1 LRRSSCG
8 AARAEHDNA
17 RDAPW
22 RGRST
27 VKRVRT
33 LLHTALASLALQGL
47 AFAGPV
53 ALTEPEEVGL
63 SSAQLDRLTEHLQQ
77 LLDDQRTG
85 GFQVLISRHGKVVM
99 HESLGMADIE
109 AGRPVTD
116 DTLFR
121 IASMTKPVI
130 GVAMMMLYEE
140 GFFSLQDPLA
150 THIPEFADLQVY
162 AGEDASGVMQLRTP
176 ARAPTIHD
184 LMQHTAGFT
193 YGIFGDTPVD
203 RLYNETGVLSADL
216 TQQAFIEAIAELP
229 LLFDPGTRWN
239 YSVATDIQGY
249 LIEKWTGMKLAEFLH
264 ERIFAPLGMDETMAW
279 VPESER
285 QNLAAV
291 YTHDAT
297 GKLVST
303 GGLLGDVTREPRR
316 FSGGGQLISTSDDY
330 WRFCQML
337 LSGGVF
343 NGKRLLSPRSIEMM
357 SQNRLD
363 VPMSVPGWIE
373 QQGFGLNFA
382 VITDTSKADFPATE
396 GEYFWA
402 GAMTTLFW
410 IDPKQDLIAIMMTQ
424 YDPFQI
430 GEYSDLMHRYVN
442 TAVLD

>member
-1 LRRSSCG
+1 M
-8 AARAEHDNA
+8 
-17 RDAPW
+17 
-22 RGRST
+22 
-27 VKRVRT
+27 KRVRM
-33 LLHTALASLALQGL
+33 LLHGALASLALQGL

-77 LLDDQRTG
+77 RLDDQRTG

-99 HESLGMADIE
+99 YENLGMADIE
-109 AGRPVTD
+109 AGRPVTA

-140 GFFSLQDPLA
+140 GYFSLQDPLA

-162 AGEDASGVMQLRTP
+162 AGEDASGVMQLRPP

-193 YGIFGDTPVD
+193 YGLFGDTPVD

-249 LIEKWTGMKLAEFLH
+249 LIEKWTGTKLAEFLY
-264 ERIFAPLGMDETMAW
+264 ERIFEPLGMDETMAW

-303 GGLLGDVTREPRR
+303 GGLLGDATREPRR

-343 NGKRLLSPRSIEMM
+343 NGKRLLSPRSIDMM
-357 SQNRLD
+357 SENRLD
-363 VPMSVPGWIE
+363 APMTVPGWIV

-382 VITDTSKADFPATE
+382 VITDTPKVDFPATE

-410 IDPKQDLIAIMMTQ
+410 IDPKQDIIVIMMTQ

>member
-1 LRRSSCG
+1 M
-8 AARAEHDNA
+8 
-17 RDAPW
+17 
-22 RGRST
+22 
-27 VKRVRT
+27 KRVRM
-33 LLHTALASLALQGL
+33 LLHGALASLALQGL

-53 ALTEPEEVGL
+53 ALTEPEEVGM
-63 SSAQLDRLTEHLQQ
+63 SSAQLDRLIEHLQQ

-109 AGRPVTD
+109 ARRPVTD

-121 IASMTKPVI
+121 IASMTKPII

-140 GFFSLQDPLA
+140 GYFSLQDPLA
-150 THIPEFADLQVY
+150 THIPELADLQVY
-162 AGEDASGVMQLRTP
+162 AGQDASGVMQLRPP

-203 RLYNETGVLSADL
+203 RLYNETGVLSEDL
-216 TQQAFIEAIAELP
+216 TQQAFIEAVAELP
-229 LLFDPGTRWN
+229 LLFDPGARWN

-249 LIEKWTGMKLAEFLH
+249 LIEKWTGMNLGEFLH
-264 ERIFAPLGMDETMAW
+264 ERVFEPLGMDETMAW
-279 VPESER
+279 VPEDER
-285 QNLAAV
+285 PNLAAV

-303 GGLLGDVTREPRR
+303 RGLLGEVTREPRR

-363 VPMSVPGWIE
+363 ATMTVPGWIE

-382 VITDTSKADFPATE
+382 VITDTSKVDFPATQ

-402 GAMTTLFW
+402 GAVTTLFW
-410 IDPKQDLIAIMMTQ
+410 IDPKQDIVAIMMTQ
-424 YDPFQI
+424 YQPFQI
-430 GEYSDLMHRYVN
+430 GVYTDLMHRYVN